1 MSVFTSLASE
11 SPFLPSHPGLV
22 SSCWTG
28 IHLPIVSLFCVWNPA
43 VSVIRSQYSSVPVW
57 IHFSSH
63 PLAPGKRL
71 PTWSPI
77 CAAWPV
83 APRFYSIVFAAC
95 GWLAPCKDHRVLI
108 LEIHTSLHTAERTL
122 LMWGIKDLRWE
133 GHPERSKWSRFNHK
147 GLPKETG
154 GSEERGERQ
163 SRRRGCTARS
173 QGEGETEWRWA
184 ARPVGGRGPE
194 PTRAGGPRKLAKARQ
209 KVLP

>member
-95 GWLAPCKDHRVLI
+95 GWLAPCKDHHQKGLCWCEELRTWDGKVILNDPNGHDLITRVFLRRQ
-108 LEIHTSLHTAERTL
+108 EGQRRGGSAKAEGGDVQPEAKVRGRL
-122 LMWGIKDLRWE
+122 SDAELPARWE
-133 GHPERSKWSRFNHK
+133 EG
-147 GLPKETG
+147 
-154 GSEERGERQ
+154 
-163 SRRRGCTARS
+163 ARS
-173 QGEGETEWRWA
+173 QREQA
-184 ARPVGGRGPE
+184 AHGS
-194 PTRAGGPRKLAKARQ
+194 
-209 KVLP
+209 